1 MIDSIN
7 LTLNALLTLQ
17 NKFYTVV
24 SFKFQIEEKFWFQP
38 FMNAVNG
45 KDGIF
50 PEVYFP

>member
-1 MIDSIN
+1 M
-7 LTLNALLTLQ
+7 
-17 NKFYTVV
+17 FYTVV
-24 SFKFQIEEKFWFQP
+24 SFQIDEKFWFQP